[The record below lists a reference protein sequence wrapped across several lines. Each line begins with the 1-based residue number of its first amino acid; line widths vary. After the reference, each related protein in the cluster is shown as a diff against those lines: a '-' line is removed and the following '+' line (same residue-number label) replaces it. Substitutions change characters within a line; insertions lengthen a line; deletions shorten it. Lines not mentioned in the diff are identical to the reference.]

1 MPTATPSSVPASI
14 DAGKTDVGGT
24 IAPWLIG
31 SGVVLAMLAAAIG
44 WQRRRRRSID
54 EAEIAPAIAASD
66 LASLPPTPT
75 APPSGEEH
83 EAPTAVTPAPAI
95 RPAVELDFIVQRAG
109 IRDGH
114 AAVEFGIAIR
124 NTGQATARAVSIQ
137 VRLTTAGPGQDA
149 ALAALHAQ
157 PIDRPMVAPFA
168 LEPGADA
175 EFSATAV
182 LPAEQINRLSMA
194 GRPMF
199 VPVIVLA
206 ASYRWEGGGVAELG
220 VDYLLGVERPG
231 QARLAPLWLDGMP
244 EMVSGI
250 GMRLHGPVRKR

>member
-1 MPTATPSSVPASI
+1 MPAPTASSSPVPAPI
-14 DAGKTDVGGT
+14 DAGEADADSP

-31 SGVVLAMLAAAIG
+31 GGVALVMLVAAAIG

-54 EAEIAPAIAASD
+54 EAEVAPTIAASD
-66 LASLPPTPT
+66 PAPLPPTPT
-75 APPSGEEH
+75 AEH
-83 EAPTAVTPAPAI
+83 EALAPVTPAPTI

-124 NTGQATARAVSIQ
+124 NTGQATARAVRIQ

-182 LPAEQINRLSMA
+182 LPADQINRLSMA

-206 ASYRWEGGGVAELG
+206 ASYRWDGGGVAELG

-244 EMVSGI
+244 EMVGGI